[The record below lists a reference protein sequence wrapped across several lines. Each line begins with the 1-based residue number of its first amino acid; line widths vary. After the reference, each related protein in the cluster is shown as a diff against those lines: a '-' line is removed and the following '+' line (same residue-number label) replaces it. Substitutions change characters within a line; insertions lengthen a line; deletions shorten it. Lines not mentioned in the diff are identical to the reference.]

1 MLVYSQWTQCCKRR
15 EQDIDDDGS
24 NFTANVKRMF
34 SRAASGGTNSATG
47 SENIIYSQIDMQ
59 SDRFFRAAPVSNDEK
74 SNQQD
79 SNSNS
84 SFRRFS
90 GGTNSRNIELV
101 ELRSDSKRNS
111 YGSTEV

>member
-1 MLVYSQWTQCCKRR
+1 MLVYSQWTQCCKSR

-24 NFTANVKRMF
+24 NFTANVKRIF

-79 SNSNS
+79 SNSNNG
-84 SFRRFS
+84 FRRFS
-90 GGTNSRNIELV
+90 GGTNARNIELV